1 MNKINNKRIK
11 DDWTKQAEEQWKR
24 CPGSFKKTQQHKNV
38 LTMAFKF
45 SDIESQCKA
54 IKPCNTNPA
63 ASEGRRS
70 SLKTE
75 NGRKNFVLNYL
86 MKG

>member
-1 MNKINNKRIK
+1 M
-11 DDWTKQAEEQWKR
+11 TGQSKQRSSGRGAQEV
-24 CPGSFKKTQQHKNV
+24 SKKTQQHKNV